1 MPGDDITVR
10 EITPEDVPFAKAML
24 WEAIMSS
31 PSLVGLLGV
40 EELQRRE
47 DFYWSRWGE
56 YRDRAYVAVN
66 SGGRRLGAIIV
77 RPNDT
82 DEPVSGWRIGI
93 GVAEDARGQGV
104 GRALMEHVI
113 RFARGVG
120 ARYMSLQVDP
130 SNSRAIALYE
140 HVGFMRTGEHDGLL
154 EMRREFDINPPG
166 KE

>member
-1 MPGDDITVR
+1 MPGEDIRVR

-31 PSLVGLLGV
+31 PSLVRLLGV

-56 YRDRAYVAVN
+56 HRDRAFVAVN
-66 SGGRRLGAIIV
+66 SGGHRLGAIIA
-77 RPNDT
+77 RPNDAN
-82 DEPVSGWRIGI
+82 EPVSGWRIGI
-93 GVAEDARGQGV
+93 GVVKDARGQGV
-104 GRALMEHVI
+104 GHALMEHVI
-113 RFARGVG
+113 RFARGAG

-140 HVGFMRTGEHDGLL
+140 HVGFTRTGEQDGLL
-154 EMRREFDINPPG
+154 EMRRELDTDRPG